1 MKKNNFFYKDGEPRW
16 RTLAILFALV
26 TLVGVLALAP
36 EIGTSFA
43 ERFWRS
49 GIWQIL
55 GPAAGVFVWYKAKQ
69 KYDREQ
75 DARGL
80 NKLLA
85 LGVVLFW
92 GGLFGPNVGFKEDR
106 KASIP
111 DNAVYYFNGK
121 VQNATDST
129 KKNYYFDE
137 FKLNPV
143 DSAYVVQ
150 YGEEPG
156 YNWNWRSVVGD
167 TADGKS
173 PKSSA
178 PRADEEWKRPV
189 TKNAQKFVDGKRE

>member
-1 MKKNNFFYKDGEPRW
+1 MKKDNFFYKDGEYRW
-16 RTLAILFALV
+16 RTLLLWFSLL
-26 TLVGVLALAP
+26 TLVGIFALGP

-49 GIWQIL
+49 GIFQIL
-55 GPAAGVFVWYKAKQ
+55 GPVAGIAVWLKTK
-69 KYDREQ
+69 KVYDEKQ
-75 DARGL
+75 DATGL
-80 NKLLA
+80 WKGLA

-111 DNAVYYFNGK
+111 DNPVYYFNGK

-129 KKNYYFDE
+129 KKNYYFNE
-137 FKLNPV
+137 FKLNAE
-143 DSAYVVQ
+143 DSTYVVQ

-167 TADGKS
+167 EEGKS
-173 PKSSA
+173 PKSTA
-178 PRADEEWKRPV
+178 PRANEEWERPV
-189 TKNAQKFVDGKRE
+189 TRNAQKFVDGKRE

>member
-1 MKKNNFFYKDGEPRW
+1 MNKNNFFYKDGEFRW
-16 RTLAILFALV
+16 RLLLIWFSVLTLIGIF
-26 TLVGVLALAP
+26 ALAP

-49 GIWQIL
+49 GIFQIL
-55 GPAAGVFVWYKAKQ
+55 GPAAGIYVWIKTKQ
-69 KYDREQ
+69 YYDKEQ
-75 DARGL
+75 DARNVWKGL
-80 NKLLA
+80 A
-85 LGVVLFW
+85 AGVLLFW

-111 DNAVYYFNGK
+111 DNPVYYFNGR
-121 VQNATDST
+121 VQNATDPS

-156 YNWNWRSVVGD
+156 YNWNWRSVVTD
-167 TADGKS
+167 STKS
-173 PKSSA
+173 KA
-178 PRADEEWKRPV
+178 PRANEEWKRPV
-189 TKNAQKFVDGKRE
+189 TRNAQKFVDGKRN